1 MKENVHQENLERIVR
16 QRELREIYKD
26 VTIEDINR
34 QTIDEIN
41 QLAIESDAYMR
52 HLQDIERISKN
63 ELKDDHKNE
72 LNTRIFLIQQ
82 SIYIK
87 KINNTKMEDLTAEKV
102 SRMKD
107 EALKEAKEVI
117 ETGGA
122 IPSVSVSDIEESIQK
137 LKRAIELIKQRNSE
151 ALKVQRQMITKK
163 IRLQKQ
169 KNKEK
174 IRLQK
179 QKIKE
184 EIRLQKQKNK
194 KADQIWDR
202 KISFA
207 IEVGQNIRWFF
218 MKLLNILSGK
228 RLLTTESDIK
238 EAEARAQQAQR
249 ELRQQVRG
257 TYLLIKSG
265 KLKGLKS

>member
-1 MKENVHQENLERIVR
+1 MKENVRQENLERIVR
-16 QRELREIYKD
+16 QEELREIYKD

-102 SRMKD
+102 SMMKD

-151 ALKVQRQMITKK
+151 ALKVQRQIIKEK

-179 QKIKE
+179 QK
-184 EIRLQKQKNK
+184 NK
-194 KADQIWDR
+194 KADQIWDS
-202 KISFA
+202 KISSA

-218 MKLLNILSGK
+218 MNLLNILSGK

-238 EAEARAQQAQR
+238 EAEAEAQQAQR

-257 TYLLIKSG
+257 TYQLIKSG
-265 KLKGLKS
+265 TLKGLKS

>member
-1 MKENVHQENLERIVR
+1 MKENVRQENLERIVR
-16 QRELREIYKD
+16 LRELREIYKD

-151 ALKVQRQMITKK
+151 ALKVQRQMI
-163 IRLQKQ
+163 
-169 KNKEK
+169 KEK

-265 KLKGLKS
+265 TLKGLKS